1 MWADDI
7 PSNLSWV
14 SVYWQM
20 FYGQKSKSD
29 CQVISTAKEVLVIL
43 DTITWSTANALRFNG
58 ISTASLHDI
67 SESLTESLK
76 ASKTWKKTYLT
87 FQSASYYIY
96 IYIYIYIH
104 IHIYSWIRRSITW
117 HAPSIVQF
125 ISSHGVHHAGSCLL
139 WAISSTTCSISV
151 LWNQIEYKHN
161 FTFLLTMQ
169 HIKGQNVFLSSFPS
183 ITLTSS

>member
-87 FQSASYYIY
+87 FQSASYIY
-96 IYIYIYIH
+96 IYIYIYTHTYTYIFLDTKVNNMACTQH
-104 IHIYSWIRRSITW
+104 C
-117 HAPSIVQF
+117 P
-125 ISSHGVHHAGSCLL
+125 VHQQPR
-139 WAISSTTCSISV
+139 CSPCRV
-151 LWNQIEYKHN
+151 
-161 FTFLLTMQ
+161 
-169 HIKGQNVFLSSFPS
+169 LSSVSNKFNYLFHLS
-183 ITLTSS
+183 VMKSNWIQT